1 MISYR
6 LQAETQKDPSQ
17 LSFLTYWHGH
27 HALEFIYQ
35 TTCRDINLDLRPD
48 IDMAMRML
56 FVAEQ
61 YLPAV
66 ADDYLPPETTT
77 PVVENFS
84 GIESSIRYE
93 RGWVNPAN
101 FDAEALSELSDAI
114 HLLSRELKPLVG
126 TDLELCFMRLIAA
139 FQYLEVAEEL
149 V

>member
-6 LQAETQKDPSQ
+6 LQIETQKQPGQ

-35 TTCRDINLDLRPD
+35 TACRQFDLDLRPD
-48 IDMAMRML
+48 IDLALRVL

-66 ADDYLPPETTT
+66 ADDYLPPDATT
-77 PVVENFS
+77 PVVEDFS
-84 GIESSIRYE
+84 GVESSVRYK

-101 FDAEALSELSDAI
+101 FDAEALNELNDAI
-114 HLLSRELKPLVG
+114 HLLSRELKPSVG
-126 TDLELCFMRLIAA
+126 TDLELCFMRLITA
-139 FQYLEVAEEL
+139 FQHLELAAEP